1 MVRGKVSLEGEG
13 AATMVVGLTHAEL
26 VRIAQLLA
34 KGLVEV
40 LGHHVWILQR
50 VQGVVVSFQV

>member
-1 MVRGKVSLEGEG
+1 MVRRKVPLEGEG

-26 VRIAQLLA
+26 VRITQLRA
-34 KGLVEV
+34 NGLVEV

-50 VQGVVVSFQV
+50 VQRVVLSFQV